1 MTDIVERL
9 LKQAEDDLDPGNA
22 LVREAVAE
30 IEQWR
35 SRFEKLQA
43 VAFSRAAEIERLR
56 GIEQFVAEAARHE
69 RDGLR
74 AEIARLRAA
83 LADTSHA
90 RTCATLMQGMA
101 YGPCDCGR
109 AALEP
114 KPPSPIGAWLQN
126 DEEEPKP

>member
-74 AEIARLRAA
+74 ADNDRLRRWVYA
-83 LADTSHA
+83 TA
-90 RTCATLMQGMA
+90 RSLEKSGLSLEEYNAITAEVC
-101 YGPCDCGR
+101 R
-109 AALEP
+109 ALEQ
-114 KPPSPIGAWLQN
+114 KP
-126 DEEEPKP
+126 